1 MRLTLEQIKAAK
13 ELNFDYY
20 RCMDCN
26 QEQVNIAAGDFPC
39 CWCNNGCN
47 THGDIHLSPGRGLP
61 KKVKEELI
69 KQTEESEKQTKQQEL
84 IDDALVIY
92 KLTNPC
98 SGSSK

>member
-1 MRLTLEQIKAAK
+1 MRLTLEQIKKAR

-20 RCMDCN
+20 KCMECN
-26 QEQVNIAAGDFPC
+26 QDQVNIAAGDFPC
-39 CWCNNGCN
+39 CWCNNGCS
-47 THGDIHLSPGRGLP
+47 THGDIRVWPGRGLP

-69 KQTEESEKQTKQQEL
+69 KQTKQQEL
-84 IDDALVIY
+84 IDDALVVY